1 MHRVLRWDVP
11 VGNEWHEI
19 GAGPVVHV
27 AARDYRRKPGDL
39 IEVWTLEQVPDD
51 ATTFDVPKRSVGVF
65 GTNHPLPDAVYH
77 IGTAIVPS
85 FRVVGGPTRGTV
97 ERIETTADLVWHV
110 FAKHDTEA
118 DPRPLGAPVAQGR
131 TRDAAVRTLDD
142 EATSLAY
149 WLANELGEHVDDQD
163 GETLTGTV
171 QRLVANK
178 LADAHRALV
187 EADGPQIGGFKRGS
201 IVTIGTN
208 GDQYEGQT
216 GVVATLDHDHGWR
229 LWVRVGVDVHDQHAP
244 ALYLSPDD
252 LDMVVVS

>member
-1 MHRVLRWDVP
+1 MQRVLRWDVP
-11 VGNEWHEI
+11 VGNAWHEI

-39 IEVWTLEQVPDD
+39 IEVWTLEHVPDD
-51 ATTFDVPKRSVGVF
+51 VTTFDIPKRSVGVF
-65 GTNHPLPDAVYH
+65 GTNHPLPDGVYH

-97 ERIETTADLVWHV
+97 ERIETAADLVWHV
-110 FAKHDTEA
+110 FAKHET
-118 DPRPLGAPVAQGR
+118 PAQLAG
-131 TRDAAVRTLDD
+131 D
-142 EATSLAY
+142 E
-149 WLANELGEHVDDQD
+149 
-163 GETLTGTV
+163 
-171 QRLVANK
+171 
-178 LADAHRALV
+178 
-187 EADGPQIGGFKRGS
+187 PQIGGFKRGS

-252 LDMVVVS
+252 IDMVVVP

>member
-39 IEVWTLEQVPDD
+39 IEVWTLEHVPDD

-97 ERIETTADLVWHV
+97 ERIETAADLVWHV
-110 FAKHDTEA
+110 FAKND
-118 DPRPLGAPVAQGR
+118 RPATNGELSNRVARIAG
-131 TRDAAVRTLDD
+131 D
-142 EATSLAY
+142 E
-149 WLANELGEHVDDQD
+149 
-163 GETLTGTV
+163 
-171 QRLVANK
+171 
-178 LADAHRALV
+178 
-187 EADGPQIGGFKRGS
+187 PQIGGFKRGQLVHIDS
-201 IVTIGTN
+201 VNI
-208 GDQYEGQT
+208 DDYDDEDA
-216 GVVATLDHDHGWR
+216 VVVTLDHDHGWR
-229 LWVRVGVDVHDQHAP
+229 LWVRMGDDPHNHQRP
-244 ALYLSPDD
+244 AIYVSPDD
-252 LDMVVVS
+252 LAVRS